1 MKTLEEFILEKESKE
16 QVYVV
21 YYENGEMENYYTDEE
36 EAKSKVEELNKECE
50 DNKASYKKEPKSNF
64 EK

>member
-1 MKTLEEFILEKESKE
+1 MKTLEEFILEKESEE

-21 YYENGEMENYYTDEE
+21 YYENGEMENYYTDED

-50 DNKASYKKEPKSNF
+50 DNKASYKKESKSNF

>member
-1 MKTLEEFILEKESKE
+1 
-16 QVYVV
+16 
-21 YYENGEMENYYTDEE
+21 MENYYTDES